1 MRKRSITIH
10 GHQTSISLEDE
21 FWDELSALAQAR
33 DLSLN
38 ALVTEVDKARDSPQE
53 RRRQSL
59 QRAPGLCAEA
69 GQAEDQSSLKP
80 LRRTKAPKSARSGT
94 EYCRALSSDQP

>member
-21 FWDELSALAQAR
+21 FWDELAAIARSR

-38 ALVTEVDKARDSPQE
+38 ALVTEVDKARETHKNGGSN
-53 RRRQSL
+53 
-59 QRAPGLCAEA
+59 
-69 GQAEDQSSLKP
+69 
-80 LRRTKAPKSARSGT
+80 
-94 EYCRALSSDQP
+94 LSSTLRVYVLKQAKRKISRA

>member
-21 FWDELSALAQAR
+21 FWQELAAIAQAR

-38 ALVTEVDKARDSPQE
+38 ALVTEIDKAR
-53 RRRQSL
+53 RRH
-59 QRAPGLCAEA
+59 AAAAAIFP
-69 GQAEDQSSLKP
+69 
-80 LRRTKAPKSARSGT
+80 ARFGSM
-94 EYCRALSSDQP
+94 S